1 MFFGLCNQSSYHTKT
16 TQWLEKYLGKVAVA
30 ESLLLVTA
38 LASTII
44 GAIFIS
50 GHSYFGLANVEL
62 AIKAKVLFITAACC
76 FLIMGIFETA
86 VTGAHIY
93 EVTKTHQ

>member
-16 TQWLEKYLGKVAVA
+16 TQWLEKQLCSVATA

-38 LASTII
+38 VALTII
-44 GAIFIS
+44 GAILIN

-62 AIKAKVLFITAACC
+62 AIRAKNLFITAACC

-86 VTGAHIY
+86 VTGAHMY
-93 EVTKTHQ
+93 EVNKARR